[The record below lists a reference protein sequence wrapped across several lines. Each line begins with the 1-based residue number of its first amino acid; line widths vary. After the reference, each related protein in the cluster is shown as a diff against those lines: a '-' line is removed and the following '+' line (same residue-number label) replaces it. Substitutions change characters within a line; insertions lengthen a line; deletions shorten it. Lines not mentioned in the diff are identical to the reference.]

1 MKDALHL
8 SPTDKRQRFLQITI
22 IIMLYINVIAL
33 LILLTKH
40 IEILLSRA

>member
-8 SPTDKRQRFLQITI
+8 SPADKRQRFLQITI
-22 IIMLYINVIAL
+22 IIMLCINVIAL

-40 IEILLSRA
+40 IKILLSRA